1 MLERQNS
8 VSSVLHGTV
17 VPTYFY
23 RQEGEINDV
32 TLESGF
38 YL

>member
-1 MLERQNS
+1 MFEQQNS
-8 VSSVLHGTV
+8 VPAILHGTV

-23 RQEGEINDV
+23 RQEGEKNDV